1 MSGRTLPFSTA
12 ATGLSAAQ
20 PKRAGWL
27 AWMTRCLQAIE
38 TRRHLAEMDD
48 RMLKDI
54 GITRLDAL
62 HEAGR
67 SPWDHDGRPGR
78 DGSAR

>member
-1 MSGRTLPFSTA
+1 MSGRTLPLSSA
-12 ATGLSAAQ
+12 ATGLVAAQ
-20 PKRAGWL
+20 PKRGGWI

-62 HEAGR
+62 VESAR
-67 SPWDHDGRPGR
+67 SPWDTMPR
-78 DGSAR
+78 